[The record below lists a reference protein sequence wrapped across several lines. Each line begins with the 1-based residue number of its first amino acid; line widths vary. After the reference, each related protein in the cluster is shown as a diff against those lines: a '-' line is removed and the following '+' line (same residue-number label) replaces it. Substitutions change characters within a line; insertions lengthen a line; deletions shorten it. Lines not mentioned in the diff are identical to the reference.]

1 MEDWYESDDY
11 VSDHSDDSSDE
22 DALFKFDDS
31 ESTWIRSLR
40 SSDLPRLRQ
49 EMETLPKAS
58 QLHWVARSVVWLD
71 SEGFV
76 QPLDWASFCR
86 GLLAVAYPLVKT
98 ADPSSLQ
105 CLMSIL
111 SHIRSWITMTE
122 DHIELTLERR
132 RTGDTVEEAKKLWKE
147 CSEAALERWLE
158 LGDDVLYPLVLT
170 TGAAHK
176 LPSLVSPWALLFEG
190 DKEELSKDMEPFGTI
205 DGEKGSE
212 DREHQSANPRRP
224 SLTELT
230 KTEQLASASPENSP
244 SLP

>member
-1 MEDWYESDDY
+1 M
-11 VSDHSDDSSDE
+11 
-22 DALFKFDDS
+22 A
-31 ESTWIRSLR
+31 
-40 SSDLPRLRQ
+40 
-49 EMETLPKAS
+49 
-58 QLHWVARSVVWLD
+58 
-71 SEGFV
+71 
-76 QPLDWASFCR
+76 
-86 GLLAVAYPLVKT
+86 
-98 ADPSSLQ
+98 
-105 CLMSIL
+105 
-111 SHIRSWITMTE
+111 E

-230 KTEQLASASPENSP
+230 ETEQLASASPENSP
-244 SLP
+244 SLPRHQCKRCYEWRTKEEYSKRQWKLSGFCMDCSKS